1 MTKVLILYSSIDGH
15 TKKIVETI
23 KENLDSKNIISL
35 STINNAPENIEN
47 FDKILIASSI
57 RYWKIL
63 PVARKFV
70 QENHQILNTKKTA
83 FVNINLTARKTWK
96 DTPETNAY
104 TKKFLLKTPLKPK
117 LTWVF
122 AWKLDYS
129 LYGPLDTL
137 MIKLIMKITWWPTK
151 TPEPIEY
158 TNWEKVKEFARD
170 FDTL

>member
-57 RYWKIL
+57 RYGKIL

-83 FVNINLTARKTWK
+83 FVNINLTARKTGK

-117 LTWVF
+117 LTGVF
-122 AWKLDYS
+122 AGKLDYS

-137 MIKLIMKITWWPTK
+137 MIKLIMKITGGPTK